1 MAMVINTNTASLTTQ
16 RHLSASRNDMEVA
29 MERMSSG
36 SRVNSSMDDAAG
48 LAIGNRMTSQV
59 EGLNQ
64 AVRNAND
71 GISLSQTAEGA
82 LQSSSNILQRIRVLA
97 VQAANDTYSAMDRKA
112 LNNEIVQLKEELNR
126 GVNQAEFNGKKIL
139 NGTNASFTFQVGH
152 KSGDNVVV
160 ALGDMRGSEIGTQ
173 SWDTKTQTKEGVPAT
188 ATMTI
193 SGNAI
198 KANDTI
204 TMTAGSATLAHT
216 FAATAD
222 LATSAAAYVTAWNSS
237 ADANVSL
244 YTASNVAGAITI
256 TEKIAT
262 TGALTVAGSVAQVG
276 TSTAVPATATMTIS
290 GNSIKANDTMTMTV
304 GSATLAHTFAATADL
319 ATSAAAYVTAWNNS
333 SNANVS
339 LYTASSA
346 AGTITLTEDTA
357 TTGALT
363 ATGSVAQVGTSS
375 AVKAESTLTFTTKA
389 GANDVTTVTVGAAS
403 FTHDFGA
410 SAMADVTA
418 TALAF
423 KNAWNASS
431 NVDVAAYTATAS
443 LGVVTFQQDTAST
456 GPLTASVVNSAA
468 GAAVRSTID
477 AGTTGVVGVSAVA
490 ATDIVTV
497 TAIPANV
504 GETLTITIGDAVFA
518 YPAVSGDLSGA
529 SATVTTVAANFV
541 AAWNN
546 DTDADVSKYVASN
559 TAGAITFTQAT
570 ASTGNI
576 TATAAVTGSF
586 TASLQSGVTGVALVN
601 ATAATATQTFTV
613 AAGANEV
620 VEANVGAASF
630 TYNFGATAMA
640 DVSATA
646 AAFAA
651 AWNASGD
658 ANVGAYTASAS
669 AGVVTYT
676 QDTVTAGALTVSR
689 IDGATTGVASATAA
703 TVTGVSAAS
712 NIAVASAAA
721 AGTTGVA
728 AASNVA
734 VASAAAAGTTGVA
747 TASAQVTAP
756 VTAAEVTAVTAIP
769 ATATMTISGAAIKA
783 TDTMTMTVGSA
794 TLTHIFAATAD
805 LATSTA
811 AYVEAWNASTDAN
824 VSLFTA
830 SNVAGAI
837 TITQD
842 TATAGALTV
851 SASRTQVAAG
861 SDLTI
866 AVAAAAGTTGVAGVA
881 EQESY
886 DYSGITLATGDR
898 VSLTIGANTY
908 TQEFTTNQAATLN
921 ALGALVVNSEASYSA
936 KTVDA
941 NGKLVF
947 TGTAEGTALAA
958 ATAAVQTSSVSAANS
973 VDDILVTDVASA
985 KAALAVV
992 DSALEMMSDFRARLG
1007 ASSNRMFVT
1016 VDNLMSMSEN
1026 TSAAR
1031 SRIIDADF
1039 AAESA
1044 SLAKTQ
1050 VLQKAGT
1057 AMLSQANASTQDILS
1072 LLK

>member
-1 MAMVINTNTASLTTQ
+1 
-16 RHLSASRNDMEVA
+16 
-29 MERMSSG
+29 
-36 SRVNSSMDDAAG
+36 
-48 LAIGNRMTSQV
+48 
-59 EGLNQ
+59 
-64 AVRNAND
+64 
-71 GISLSQTAEGA
+71 
-82 LQSSSNILQRIRVLA
+82 
-97 VQAANDTYSAMDRKA
+97 
-112 LNNEIVQLKEELNR
+112 
-126 GVNQAEFNGKKIL
+126 
-139 NGTNASFTFQVGH
+139 
-152 KSGDNVVV
+152 
-160 ALGDMRGSEIGTQ
+160 
-173 SWDTKTQTKEGVPAT
+173 
-188 ATMTI
+188 
-193 SGNAI
+193 
-198 KANDTI
+198 
-204 TMTAGSATLAHT
+204 MTAGSATLAHT

-222 LATSAAAYVTAWNSS
+222 LATSAAAYVTAWNAS

-276 TSTAVPATATMTIS
+276 TSTAEPATATMTIS
-290 GNSIKANDTMTMTV
+290 GNAIKANDTMTMTA

-333 SNANVS
+333 ADANVS

-363 ATGSVAQVGTSS
+363 ASGSVAQVGTSS
-375 AVKAESTLTFTTKA
+375 AVKAEATLTFTTKA
-389 GANDVTTVTVGAAS
+389 GVNDVTTVTVGAAS

-410 SAMADVTA
+410 TAMADTTA

-431 NVDVAAYTATAS
+431 NVDVAAYTATVAS
-443 LGVVTFQQDTAST
+443 GVVTFQQDTAST
-456 GPLTASVVNSAA
+456 GDLTASVVNSAA

-477 AGTTGVVGVSAVA
+477 AGATGRLA
-490 ATDIVTV
+490 V
-497 TAIPANV
+497 TAIAAV
-504 GETLTITIGDAVFA
+504 ATLTVGATLA
-518 YPAVSGDLSGA
+518 SGDGVNVVLDDA
-529 SATVTTVAANFV
+529 NFTFNHTAAVTDAAYATLFV
-541 AAWNN
+541 AAWNSDSDN
-546 DTDADVSKYVASN
+546 AVAKFTASQATTTSADVV
-559 TAGAITFTQAT
+559 FTQDT
-570 ASTGNI
+570 ASTGTLTVSETVNGSMATTTI
-576 TATAAVTGSF
+576 TSTTVGRAAVT
-586 TASLQSGVTGVALVN
+586 AI
-601 ATAATATQTFTV
+601 AATAVQTFTT
-613 AAGANEV
+613 AAAANEV
-620 VEANVGAASF
+620 VEATVGSAVFSHD
-630 TYNFGATAMA
+630 FGTTAMT

-646 AAFAA
+646 TAFAN
-651 AWNASGD
+651 AWNNSTD
-658 ANVGAYTASAS
+658 TNVAAYTASAA

-676 QDTVTAGALTVSR
+676 QDTVSAGGLTVSR
-689 IDGATTGVASATAA
+689 IDGATTGVASATAP
-703 TVTGVSAAS
+703 TTTGVAAAS
-712 NIAVASAAA
+712 NIAVAAAAA

-728 AASNVA
+728 AASNIS
-734 VASAAAAGTTGVA
+734 ASAAAAGTTGVA

-851 SASRTQVAAG
+851 SASRTQVGAG

-866 AVAAAAGTTGVAGVA
+866 AAAAAAGTTGVAGVA

-886 DYSGITLATGDR
+886 DYSSITLATGDR
-898 VSLTIGANTY
+898 VSLTIGAKTY
-908 TQEFTTNQAATLN
+908 TQEFTTNQATTLN

-947 TGTAEGTALAA
+947 TGTAKGTALAA